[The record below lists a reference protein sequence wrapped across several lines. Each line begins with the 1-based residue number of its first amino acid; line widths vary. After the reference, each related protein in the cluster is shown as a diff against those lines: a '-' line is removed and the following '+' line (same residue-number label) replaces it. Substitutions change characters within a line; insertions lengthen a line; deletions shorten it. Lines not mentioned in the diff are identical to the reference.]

1 MNKLQRTRLLAPTLL
16 AALCLLQGCV
26 DRTYDTAN
34 IDPGQDF
41 QVVGDIIST
50 PTLVEARIS
59 FEGLMGGMEAIEAL
73 LADFGLSL
81 DDIGS
86 VPVPI
91 TDESFQLEIP
101 LDASLDTSLLENREG
116 DTLTLQ
122 LEITS
127 TLAIETAF
135 AISFVNGNGATVPPA
150 SGLVIQAATPEA
162 PYTATE
168 PIDLTQLIDQLSDVR
183 SIQLTLN
190 QINTDA
196 VIFHLDDYLRLGIRL
211 EKTGGIVLQ

>member
-135 AISFVNGNGATVPPA
+135 AISFVNGNGATVPLA

-168 PIDLTQLIDQLSDVR
+168 PIDLTPLIDQLSDVR

>member
-1 MNKLQRTRLLAPTLL
+1 MNKPQRTRLLAPTLL

-135 AISFVNGNGATVPPA
+135 AISFVNGSGATVPQA
-150 SGLVIQAATPEA
+150 TGRVIQAATPEA
-162 PYTATE
+162 HYTATE
-168 PIDLTQLIDQLSDVR
+168 PIDLTPLIDQLSDVR

>member
-1 MNKLQRTRLLAPTLL
+1 MNKPQRTRLLAPTLL

-91 TDESFQLEIP
+91 TDESFHRRPPRRLP
-101 LDASLDTSLLENREG
+101 TPPPSRSTSP
-116 DTLTLQ
+116 
-122 LEITS
+122 S
-127 TLAIETAF
+127 
-135 AISFVNGNGATVPPA
+135 
-150 SGLVIQAATPEA
+150 
-162 PYTATE
+162 
-168 PIDLTQLIDQLSDVR
+168 
-183 SIQLTLN
+183 
-190 QINTDA
+190 
-196 VIFHLDDYLRLGIRL
+196 
-211 EKTGGIVLQ
+211 